1 MKIITARPHRLLE
14 ECIARIGVL
23 ERQGDSCMLLVPSQ
37 YTLQAEIEVMT
48 RLHLN
53 GSFRIDVLSPGRLR
67 TRVFERA
74 GEPDKTVFDERGKCM
89 VLRSIIEREKEKLK
103 VYRAAAQSGGDGLAQ
118 KMSAMISDM
127 KRSGMTPEELRE
139 KTEAMEDGNPA
150 KAKLLDVHGIFSG
163 YEARMAGRLADAEDI
178 SCVMHEK
185 MERSGVLKGQH
196 LFIYGFDMITPSF
209 AADILKMAPLCETLT
224 LAVETDKNSAPDGRL
239 FAPVN
244 ASIERLIT
252 LAKEQ
257 GIPIERE
264 TITKE
269 IASMPEIQ
277 ALERGLFA
285 LGMKPYAGETRN
297 ITLRAV
303 STPRME
309 VHLTAAAI
317 RRLLLEGEDP
327 SDIAIVYPKNSGY
340 APLAESILPMYDLPV
355 YAARKR
361 AAGAHPLIRFVLSA
375 LSVVSEGW
383 RTADVIECIQSG
395 FICLEQAQTDA
406 LCAYAEGV
414 DLRKED
420 WKYPFGY
427 IRKGN
432 EEELKALN
440 ESREKTIQ
448 PLIALEKRIRA
459 AKTADE
465 AVMAVIYLLDDVG
478 AFDTLQRMQDTLAQE
493 GFAAQADDCAQISVR
508 LMETLDQMHTLLGE
522 ETISAKIMMDM
533 LSSGIAAM
541 ELGALPPADGALI
554 CGEIGN
560 IRTAQVG
567 TVFAIGMND
576 ASSGAE
582 NGLLSPAET
591 EEAVRVTGAYLGMTA
606 SERAALSQLDTLKVL
621 SGAGKRLY
629 VSYAV
634 ADETGRALR
643 EGDAVQAMKRLF
655 PDMKVCGGLSR
666 EELEDMLCAPKPAL
680 QALSVMLS
688 DGVDEKSIMQAK
700 AKQVYA
706 ALADSDERREE
717 LLEITRRLGEPL
729 RARLDAPQ
737 ARALYGRP
745 VMSVSRLEAFA
756 QCPYRHFVRYG
767 LAPQEEQKPGID
779 RAELG
784 TLYHEAAE
792 RFTRAVTSLSEFPN
806 IPEEISNRL
815 MDEAA
820 QPLIDEWRKSPLGKS
835 ARGGAIAARIGK
847 IARRTGRNIVSQF
860 AGSGFAP
867 MRSELVFGQNG
878 ISPIMLELADGT
890 MIYLQGRIDRVDI
903 LDEENRI
910 RVIDYKSGTKKFD
923 PTMVYYGL
931 QLQLL
936 IYLAAALAQIPG
948 SKAGGFFYCR
958 IADPMIQSD
967 SRIKEEIEKQI
978 AKKLSLAGISL
989 SDVSILRAQ
998 GSSHAAMITKEGK
1011 ANGRYAASM
1020 VDEEGMDR
1028 LVAFAKKKA
1037 VSIAQDAYAG
1047 MIDDSPAERGQYV
1060 ACSSCAYAAICGFD
1074 PARKKRRR
1082 LKEKKIEDITGIS

>member
-14 ECIARIGVL
+14 ECVSRIGYL
-23 ERQGDSCMLLVPSQ
+23 EQQGKECMFLVPSQ
-37 YTLQAEIEVMT
+37 YTLQAEIEIMS
-48 RLHLN
+48 RLQLN
-53 GSFRIDVLSPGRLR
+53 GSFSIDVLSPGRLR

-74 GEPDKTVFDERGKCM
+74 GEPDRTVFDERGKCM
-89 VLRSIIEREKEKLK
+89 VLRAIIEEEKENLK
-103 VYRAAAQSGGDGLAQ
+103 VYRASAQNGSGGLTE
-118 KMSAMISDM
+118 KMSAVIADM
-127 KRSGMTPEELRE
+127 KRSGLTPEDLKE
-139 KTEAMEDGNPA
+139 KIKTLDDDNPA
-150 KAKLLDVHGIFSG
+150 KAKLNDVLKIFSR
-163 YEARMAGRLADAEDI
+163 YESKMEGRLADAEDI
-178 SCVMHEK
+178 ARVVHEK
-185 MERSGVLKGQH
+185 MERSCVLTGQNV
-196 LFIYGFDMITPSF
+196 FIYGFDMITPSF
-209 AADILKMAPLCETLT
+209 AADILKMAPLCESLT
-224 LAVETDKNSAPDGRL
+224 LAVETDKNGAPDGRL

-244 ASIERLIT
+244 ASIDRLCAQ
-252 LAKEQ
+252 AKEQ
-257 GIPIERE
+257 GISVDRE
-264 TITKE
+264 VITKA
-269 IASMPEIQ
+269 IKAKPEIC
-277 ALERGLFA
+277 ALEKNLFA
-285 LGMKPYAGETRN
+285 LGTKPYEGE
-297 ITLRAV
+297 IKDISLRAV

-309 VHLTAAAI
+309 VHLAAGKI
-317 RRLLLEGEDP
+317 RRMILEGEDP
-327 SDIAIVYPKNSGY
+327 ADVTIVYPKNSGY
-340 APLAESILPMYDLPV
+340 APLVESILPMYDLPV

-361 AAGAHPLIRFVLSA
+361 AAGSHPLFKFILSA
-375 LSVVSEGW
+375 LAVVSEGW

-395 FICLEQAQTDA
+395 FLGLEQAQADA

-420 WKYPFGY
+420 WKRPFEY
-427 IRKGN
+427 IKSGN
-432 EEELKALN
+432 QEELEELN
-440 ESREKTIQ
+440 KSRETALD
-448 PLIALEKRIRA
+448 PLISLGSRIKK

-465 AVMAVIYLLDDVG
+465 AVMAVLALLDDVL
-478 AFDTLQRMQDTLAQE
+478 AFDTLENMRDRLLEE
-493 GFAAQADDCAQISVR
+493 GLDAQAEDCAQVSVR

-522 ETISAKIMMDM
+522 ETISAKTVMDM
-533 LSSGIAAM
+533 LSSGIAAL
-541 ELGALPPADGALI
+541 ELGALPPADGAVI

-567 TVFAIGMND
+567 TIFAIGMND
-576 ASSGAE
+576 AAAGAE
-582 NGLLSPAET
+582 NGLLSPAEK
-591 EEAVRVTGAYLGMTA
+591 EETARATGAYLGMTA
-606 SERAALSQLDTLKVL
+606 AERAALSQLDTLKVL

-643 EGDAVQAMKRLF
+643 EGDAVQAMKRIF
-655 PDMKVCGGLSR
+655 PGMKVEGGLAR
-666 EELEDMLCAPKPAL
+666 EELENMLCAPKPAL

-688 DGVDEKSIMQAK
+688 DAVDDKAGVEENAAQAYVVLSENGAQK
-700 AKQVYA
+700 
-706 ALADSDERREE
+706 EE
-717 LLEITRRLGEPL
+717 LKDVTKRLGEPN
-729 RARLDAPQ
+729 RARLDVPQ
-737 ARALYGRP
+737 ARTLYGRP
-745 VMSVSRLEAFA
+745 VMSVSRLESFA

-767 LAPQEEQKPGID
+767 LAPQEEKKPGID

-792 RFTRAVTSLSEFPN
+792 RFTRAVTALSGFPDV
-806 IPEEISNRL
+806 PDEVCDRL

-820 QPLIDEWRKSPLGKS
+820 QPLIDEWRQSPLGKS
-835 ARGGAIAARIGK
+835 ARGGAIAQRISK

-860 AGSGFAP
+860 AGGSFAP

-878 ISPIMLELADGT
+878 VSPIMMELPDGT

-903 LDEENRI
+903 LDEEKRI

-923 PTMVYYGL
+923 PTMVFWGL

-958 IADPMIQSD
+958 IADPTIQSE

-978 AKKLSLAGISL
+978 ARKLSLAGISL

-998 GSSHAAMITKEGK
+998 GNSHAAMITKEGK

-1020 VDEEGMDR
+1020 VDEEGMEN
-1028 LVAFAKKKA
+1028 LLAFAKKKA
-1037 VSIAQDAYAG
+1037 ASIAQDVYAG

-1082 LKEKKIEDITGIS
+1082 LTEKKIGDITGQN